1 MLSEKA
7 TVMQNNTICI
17 PKKLRQKLN
26 IKPKD
31 TLMVVLKGDSI
42 QIKKYRPTTLNDL
55 VGIGKEAY
63 KSYGGGEAY
72 LKKERE
78 SWND

>member
-1 MLSEKA
+1 MIAEKG

-17 PKKLRQKLN
+17 PKKLRQKLD

-31 TLMVVLKGDSI
+31 KLMLILKGESI
-42 QIKKYRPTTLNDL
+42 QIKKYQPVTLKDL
-55 VGIGKEAY
+55 VGIGKTAY

-72 LKKERE
+72 LKKERK

>member
-1 MLSEKA
+1 MVSAKA

-31 TLMVVLKGDSI
+31 KLMVSLKGESI
-42 QIKKYRPTTLNDL
+42 QIKKYTPVTLNDL
-55 VGIGKEAY
+55 VGLGKDAY
-63 KSYGGGEAY
+63 KFYGGGEAY

>member
-1 MLSEKA
+1 
-7 TVMQNNTICI
+7 MQNNTICI
-17 PKKLRQKLN
+17 PKKLRLKLN

-31 TLMVVLKGDSI
+31 TLMVVLKGDSL
-42 QIKKYRPTTLNDL
+42 QIKKYQPTTLNDL

>member
-1 MLSEKA
+1 MISEKA

-31 TLMVVLKGDSI
+31 KLMMILKGDSM
-42 QIKKYRPTTLNDL
+42 QVKKYSPTILKDL

-72 LKKERE
+72 LRKERE
-78 SWND
+78 SWN

>member
-1 MLSEKA
+1 MISEKA

-17 PKKLRQKLN
+17 PKKLRKKLN

-31 TLMVVLKGDSI
+31 TLTVVLKGDTL
-42 QIKKYRPTTLNDL
+42 QIKKYKPVTLNDL

-63 KSYGGGEAY
+63 KSYGGGEVY